1 MAEMRST
8 EMPFLDHLEE
18 LRWRIL
24 WSLVAL
30 AAGVA
35 VAFAF
40 VVKGDVIAVLQRPIA
55 PFLHGHKLVYTHPSD
70 PFSIIMTAS
79 LGIGTI
85 LALPVILYQAWRFL
99 APALYEHEKRLAI
112 PIVLGATLLFAAG
125 VSLAFFVVLPL
136 TLGFLL
142 GLQTESIEPMIT
154 AGDYFSF
161 AVNMSLT
168 FGAVF
173 ELPIAILGLTA
184 LGLVTP
190 QFLSKFRRHAFIL
203 CIVAAA
209 FITPGQDIASLAA
222 LSLPLYL
229 LYELSVGLAFLVYRR
244 RARRAAAADAAADYD
259 GARA

>member
-1 MAEMRST
+1 MAEMQNT

-24 WSLVAL
+24 WSLLAL
-30 AAGVA
+30 VIGVA
-35 VAFAF
+35 IAFAF
-40 VVKGDVIAVLQRPIA
+40 VVKGDVIAILQRPIQ

-79 LGIGTI
+79 LALGTI

-99 APALYEHEKRLAI
+99 APALYAHEKRLVI
-112 PIVLGATLLFAAG
+112 PVVVGATALFAAG

-136 TLGFLL
+136 TLNFLL

-173 ELPIAILGLTA
+173 ELPIAILALTA

-190 QFLSKFRRHAFIL
+190 QFLSKFRRHAAVL

-229 LYELSVGLAFLVYRR
+229 LYELSVGMAFVVHRR
-244 RARRAAAADAAADYD
+244 KTRRAAADAAAGDYD

>member
-1 MAEMRST
+1 MADMKST

-30 AAGVA
+30 VLGVA
-35 VAFAF
+35 IAFAF
-40 VVKGDVIAVLQRPIA
+40 VVKGDVIAILQRPIE
-55 PFLHGHKLVYTHPSD
+55 PYLHGQKLVYTHPSD

-99 APALYEHEKRLAI
+99 APALYEHEKRLVI
-112 PIVLGATLLFAAG
+112 PVILGATILFAAG
-125 VSLAFFVVLPL
+125 VALAFFVVLPL

-173 ELPIAILGLTA
+173 ELPIAILALTA

-190 QFLSKFRRHAFIL
+190 QFLSKFRRHAAIL
-203 CIVAAA
+203 CIVASA
-209 FITPGQDIASLAA
+209 FITPGQDVASLAA
-222 LSLPLYL
+222 MSVPLYL
-229 LYELSVGLAFLVYRR
+229 LYEMSVGLAHIVYRR
-244 RARRAAAADAAADYD
+244 RARRAAAAEAAYD

>member
-1 MAEMRST
+1 MAEMKT
-8 EMPFLDHLEE
+8 AEMPFLDHLEE

-24 WSLVAL
+24 WSLLAL
-30 AAGVA
+30 VAGVA
-35 VAFAF
+35 IAFAF
-40 VVKGDVIAVLQRPIA
+40 VVKGDVIAILQRPIE

-79 LGIGTI
+79 LGLGTI

-99 APALYEHEKRLAI
+99 APALYEHEKKLVI
-112 PIVLGATLLFAAG
+112 PVILGATVLFAGG

-136 TLGFLL
+136 TLSFLL

-173 ELPIAILGLTA
+173 ELPIAILALTA

-190 QFLSKFRRHAFIL
+190 QFLSKFRRHAAIL

-222 LSLPLYL
+222 MSVPLYL
-229 LYELSVGLAFLVYRR
+229 LYEMSVGLAYLVYRR
-244 RARRAAAADAAADYD
+244 RERRNAAAAAEPD